1 MLMNEAD
8 DAHIF
13 SMMKD
18 PRLRDKGFLQLMD
31 AYKEPIYSHIRRLVV
46 SHEDAEDILQE
57 TFINVYRFADS
68 FKGESRVFT
77 WLYRI
82 ATNECTK
89 HFRRNKKWINNAVKI
104 TGEMAG
110 EVSGNDSDNSD
121 LILFKFQSAILR
133 LPEKQRIVF
142 NLRYYDELSYEDIG
156 QILNSSV
163 NTLKT
168 NYHYA
173 SEKIKQYLI
182 EQA

>member
-1 MLMNEAD
+1 MKEKN

-13 SMMKD
+13 SMLKD
-18 PRLRDKGFLQLMD
+18 PGSRDKGFLQLMET
-31 AYKEPIYSHIRRLVV
+31 YKEPIYWHIRRLVV

-68 FKGESRVFT
+68 FKGESRIYT

-89 HFRRNKKWINNAVKI
+89 HFRKNKSRIKNAEKI
-104 TGEMAG
+104 KENLSS
-110 EVSGNDSDNSD
+110 ELIENDSDNSEVM
-121 LILFKFQSAILR
+121 LIKFQQAILQ

-182 EQA
+182 EHA